1 MEKGCVTCKLEIINL
16 DLIIKTKDIQ
26 YKNFEQEKCKSHIK
40 TLLDLKIIAPYT
52 NPPSSPAFFVNK
64 HSQQ

>member
-40 TLLDLKIIAPYT
+40 TLLDLKRRKGKGRFRERKIQD
-52 NPPSSPAFFVNK
+52 FG
-64 HSQQ
+64 